1 MMARISYGRPIS
13 VTDVGKAAREWYQ
26 QDKMSVTKSAPELAE
41 ILSFIIDEVINRR
54 KTRAFLFPSG
64 INDPRIDQ
72 LYDARLLHLLK
83 KSISSNT
90 GPGKRYDVY
99 RSTMDATLISLRLQK
114 HLRAYSKATMI
125 RLWMKSPPDDYRSIR
140 RAILRP
146 EEIRTLGQAGSA
158 IISEQGVV

>member
-54 KTRAFLFPSG
+54 KTRAFIFPSG

-125 RLWMKSPPDDYRSIR
+125 RLWMKSPRTITVRSVAR
-140 RAILRP
+140 FYGRKKFEHWDKL
-146 EEIRTLGQAGSA
+146 EVL
-158 IISEQGVV
+158 

>member
-90 GPGKRYDVY
+90 GPGETVRC
-99 RSTMDATLISLRLQK
+99 L
-114 HLRAYSKATMI
+114 
-125 RLWMKSPPDDYRSIR
+125 
-140 RAILRP
+140 
-146 EEIRTLGQAGSA
+146 
-158 IISEQGVV
+158 